1 MYSISQLSQQTGVS
15 NETIRYYE
23 RISLLPKPI
32 KKSNGYRQY
41 IDQDID
47 RLKFVQRL
55 RLLDFTLADIREILA
70 FKERKEAPCNYV
82 MTVISEQVDSIAQQI
97 HELQLLQEELNH
109 LHAAG
114 QLLPEDIE
122 MKTCICHVIKT
133 ANIKQKSLNKE
144 GL

>member
-15 NETIRYYE
+15 NKTIRYYE
-23 RISLLPKPI
+23 RISLLPQPSRA
-32 KKSNGYRQY
+32 SNGYRQY
-41 IDQDID
+41 IDQDVD

-70 FKERKEAPCNYV
+70 FKERNEAPCNYV
-82 MTVISEQVDSIAQQI
+82 MTVISEQVDAIAQQI
-97 HELQLLQEELNH
+97 HELKLLQEELNH
-109 LHAAG
+109 FHAAG
-114 QLLPEDIE
+114 QVLPEDVD

-133 ANIKQKSLNKE
+133 ADVKQKSLNKE